1 MAAAADDAARVA
13 AALLRG
19 KRRAEF
25 VTGRLSLPCSRWLA
39 ALSLAVAAVGQAA
52 DRTAPAALP
61 QLLLPPVALTADD
74 IAVVVND
81 ADPASI
87 EVAAFYAEARR
98 IPPERVIHLNF
109 PAGRPT
115 LTQDEFRQLKA
126 DLDAKVPPQV
136 QAYAL
141 AWTQPYRVDCM
152 SITAAIA
159 FGFDARHCAEGCRQ
173 TRLSPYFDSDSVAPF
188 SDLGIRPA
196 MLLAAGNVADA
207 KALIERGV
215 RSDERWPPGRAYLMA
230 TSDSQRDV
238 RSAGYAQ
245 VRRMLGSA
253 YPTDVMQAD
262 ALRDRS
268 DVMFYFT
275 GLISVP
281 EIDTNRFLDGA
292 IADHVT
298 SAGGELVGGGQ
309 MSVLEWL
316 RAGATGS
323 YGTAL
328 EPCNFRQKFPEVG
341 VVMARYLTGETLI
354 EAYWKSVQMP
364 GQGVFVGEP
373 LARPFGGQRAASA
386 GGAYEVRT
394 RALRPGRYQLQ
405 SAAGGAGPYRDLGP
419 MEIAAYG
426 VQRIRLPAAPPL
438 TYRLVR
444 AGPGGKSGGASPGA
458 SSSTAWSVSRMPP
471 QTRSSASTSADST
484 SRGSR

>member
-1 MAAAADDAARVA
+1 M
-13 AALLRG
+13 
-19 KRRAEF
+19 
-25 VTGRLSLPCSRWLA
+25 TGRLATCGIARWLA
-39 ALSLAVAAVGQAA
+39 GLSWVVAAVGQAA
-52 DRTAPAALP
+52 DQVAPAALP
-61 QLLLPPVALTADD
+61 QLLLPPVALTAQD

-81 ADPASI
+81 ADPASL

-98 IPPERVIHLNF
+98 IPPERVIHLSF
-109 PAGRPT
+109 PAGRAT

-126 DLDAKVPPQV
+126 ELDAKVPPQV

-152 SITAAIA
+152 SITAAVA
-159 FGFDARHCAEGCRQ
+159 FGFDPRHCADGCRP
-173 TRLSPYFDSDSVAPF
+173 TRSSPYYDSDSVAPF

-196 MLLAAGNVADA
+196 MLLAAGNVAEA
-207 KALIERGV
+207 RTLIERGV
-215 RSDERWPPGRAYLMA
+215 RSDERWPRGRAYLMA
-230 TSDSQRDV
+230 TSDAQRDV
-238 RSAGYAQ
+238 RSAGYPQ
-245 VRRMLGSA
+245 VTRILGSA
-253 YPTDVMQAD
+253 YPIDVIHSD
-262 ALRDRS
+262 TLRGRS

-275 GLISVP
+275 GLIQVP
-281 EIDTNRFLDGA
+281 EIDSNRFLDGA

-298 SAGGELVGGGQ
+298 SAGGELLGGGQ
-309 MSVLEWL
+309 MSALEWL

-341 VVMARYLTGETLI
+341 IVMARYLTGETLI

-373 LARPFGGQRAASA
+373 LARPFGGQRAAPA
-386 GGAYEVRT
+386 GSAYEVRT
-394 RALRPGRYQLQ
+394 HALRPGRYRMQ
-405 SAAGGAGPYRDLGP
+405 SAPGGAGPYRDLGP
-419 MEIAAYG
+419 MEVAAYG
-426 VQRIRLPAAPPL
+426 VRRIRLPAAPGL

-444 AGPGGKSGGASPGA
+444 AVPGVNSGGLSPGS
-458 SSSTAWSVSRMPP
+458 SSSTAWSDSRMPP